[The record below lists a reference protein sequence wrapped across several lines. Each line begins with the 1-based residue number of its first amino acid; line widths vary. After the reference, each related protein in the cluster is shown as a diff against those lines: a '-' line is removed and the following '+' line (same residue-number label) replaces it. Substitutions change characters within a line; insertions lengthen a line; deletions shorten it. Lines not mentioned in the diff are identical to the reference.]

1 MSTYCKEFLAL
12 YFALEH
18 FSHFI
23 WGAEKSVIVLTDNKS
38 LTSFFQSKSLHPSLW
53 NFMDRVIAYNIV
65 LAHIPGKAN
74 AAADFLSRMQT
85 DPNESLELQLVDSIP
100 MKQIEIDMKAKTP
113 DASMLAIESVQDVEA
128 KPTVP
133 KDLIEKIQS
142 NDTLQSLIPNLE
154 EILKSASNDQKPEL
168 YAIKRATEISSIQE
182 KDPMNYFQV
191 SNLNSK
197 ALDIATE
204 QKKDPVLRKVMTWI
218 DTGCNDDLTYASL
231 ELRKYYKHLTRLQ
244 MQKGVLV
251 RQFFDDVGKISHY
264 QICVP
269 KHLRKEVVYRIHN
282 SPTGGH
288 LGIVRTAKEFR
299 QRFHFPG
306 FTEFL
311 TDYIKNC
318 LSCSTLKRVSKRQL
332 NPPLQPISSEQ
343 LFPGDMMQID
353 LVGPFQSPIYKYVLS
368 GIDVFSKYLFA
379 IPLTSAH
386 AGTIAKALVYILST

>member
-1 MSTYCKEFLAL
+1 
-12 YFALEH
+12 
-18 FSHFI
+18 
-23 WGAEKSVIVLTDNKS
+23 
-38 LTSFFQSKSLHPSLW
+38 
-53 NFMDRVIAYNIV
+53 MDRVIAYNIV

-100 MKQIEIDMKAKTP
+100 MKQLEINMKAKTP
-113 DASMLAIESVQDVEA
+113 DVAMLAIESVQEIEA
-128 KPTVP
+128 KPAVP

-142 NDTLQSLIPNLE
+142 NDALQHLIPNLN
-154 EILKSASNDQKPEL
+154 EILKSASNDQTPEL
-168 YAIKRATEISSIQE
+168 YAIKRATEINSIQE
-182 KDPMNYFQV
+182 KDPMNFFQV
-191 SNLNSK
+191 SSLNSK
-197 ALDIATE
+197 ALDIETE

-231 ELRKYYKHLTRLQ
+231 EFRKYYKHLTRLQ
-244 MQKGVLV
+244 MQKGILV

-264 QICVP
+264 QICVV
-269 KHLRKEVVYRIHN
+269 KHLKKEVVYRIHN
-282 SPTGGH
+282 SPTAGN

-299 QRFHFPG
+299 QRFYFPG

-318 LSCSTLKRVSKRQL
+318 LSYSTLKRVSKRQI

-343 LFPGDMMQID
+343 LLPGDMMQID
-353 LVGPFQSPIYKYVLS
+353 SVGPFQSPVYKYVLS

-386 AGTIAKALVYILST
+386 AGGISFYILSTYLYPYNYFVWFGNEFCKIAA

>member
-1 MSTYCKEFLAL
+1 
-12 YFALEH
+12 
-18 FSHFI
+18 
-23 WGAEKSVIVLTDNKS
+23 
-38 LTSFFQSKSLHPSLW
+38 
-53 NFMDRVIAYNIV
+53 MDRVSAYNMV
-65 LAHIPGKAN
+65 LAHAPGKAK
-74 AAADFLSRMQT
+74 APADFLSRMQT
-85 DPNESLELQLVDSIP
+85 DPYESLALQLVDPIP

-113 DASMLAIESVQDVEA
+113 DVAMLAIESVQEIETKSTA
-128 KPTVP
+128 P

-142 NDTLQSLIPNLE
+142 NDALQSLIPNLE
-154 EILKSASNDQKPEL
+154 ELLKSASNDQKSEL
-168 YAIKRATEISSIQE
+168 YAIKRATEKNSIQE
-182 KDPMNYFQV
+182 KDPINYFQV

-197 ALDIATE
+197 ALDIQTE
-204 QKKDPVLRKVMTWI
+204 QKKDPVLRKVMTWL
-218 DTGCNDDLTYASL
+218 DDGCNDDLTYAFL

-244 MQKGVLV
+244 KQKGIFV
-251 RQFFDDVGKISHY
+251 RRFFDDVRKISHY

-299 QRFHFPG
+299 QRFYFPG

-332 NPPLQPISSEQ
+332 NPLLDPLSSEQ
-343 LFPGDMMQID
+343 LFPCDMMQID

-368 GIDVFSKYLFA
+368 GIDVFSK
-379 IPLTSAH
+379 
-386 AGTIAKALVYILST
+386 